1 MWGRFKRP
9 SPRAFHMAR
18 RNLGLDVTV
27 SPLLEQKAMPE
38 QKDRK
43 IDLVDFLFN
52 VELIEKIGIQNW
64 LLLQL

>member
-1 MWGRFKRP
+1 
-9 SPRAFHMAR
+9 MAR